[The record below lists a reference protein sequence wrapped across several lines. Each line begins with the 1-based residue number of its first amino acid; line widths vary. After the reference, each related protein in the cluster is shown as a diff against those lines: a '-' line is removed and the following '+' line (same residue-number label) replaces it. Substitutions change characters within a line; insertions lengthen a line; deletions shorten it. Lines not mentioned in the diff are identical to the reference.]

1 MSSPLPPGQFVPTPQ
16 DVEEAVARL
25 TPHVTDTPFDGG
37 TVRVSVDDLRVVLA
51 AAKVAGPIPGTAVI
65 TGLDGSKMVAHQD
78 DPRDVHV
85 PDGIKAA
92 GLALQGDPTYGSLFS
107 GDPAAM
113 EALAG
118 FVVSAFAPRLV
129 AAWVVEH
136 MDELR

>member
-1 MSSPLPPGQFVPTPQ
+1 MSSLTPAGFVPTPE

-25 TPHVTDTPFDGG
+25 TPHVTDVPWDGG
-37 TVRVSVDDLRVVLA
+37 TVRVSADDLRIVLA
-51 AAKVAGPIPGTAVI
+51 AARVAGPVPGIAVV
-65 TGLDGSKMVAHQD
+65 TGLDGSQMVAHQD

-107 GDPAAM
+107 GDPAAL

-118 FVVSAFAPRLV
+118 FVVAAFAPRLV

-136 MDELR
+136 MDELT

>member
-1 MSSPLPPGQFVPTPQ
+1 MSSLPPGHFAPTPQ

-25 TPHVTDTPFDGG
+25 APHLTSAPFDGG
-37 TVRVSVDDLRVVLA
+37 TVRISVDDLRTVLA
-51 AAKVAGPIPGTAVI
+51 AARVAGPVPGMAII
-65 TGLDGSKMVAHQD
+65 TGLDGSQMVAEQS

-107 GDPAAM
+107 GDPAAL

-129 AAWVVEH
+129 AAWVVEN